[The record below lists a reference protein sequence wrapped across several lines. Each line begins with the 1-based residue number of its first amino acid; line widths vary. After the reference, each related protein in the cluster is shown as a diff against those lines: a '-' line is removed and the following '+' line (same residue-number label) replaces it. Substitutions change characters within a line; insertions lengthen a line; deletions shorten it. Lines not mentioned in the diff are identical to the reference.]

1 MRAGERLPCA
11 VGVGQYTPSRAAPGQ
26 VLLVVL
32 RVVVAG
38 EQKLGCEEEQ
48 ITIAARYARCG
59 RRLCRSVGHGGAAA
73 PASSGFAPSELA
85 RGFNDDLGV
94 VALYVM
100 SAVVYADMICCWK
113 VGGDFI
119 LKSRGQRSRRWRF
132 ARGAPRAR

>member
-1 MRAGERLPCA
+1 MRGLVTLASRPHGA
-11 VGVGQYTPSRAAPGQ
+11 VRAAM
-26 VLLVVL
+26 VALLVVVPFL
-32 RVVVAG
+32 RA
-38 EQKLGCEEEQ
+38 K
-48 ITIAARYARCG
+48 
-59 RRLCRSVGHGGAAA
+59 GAAA